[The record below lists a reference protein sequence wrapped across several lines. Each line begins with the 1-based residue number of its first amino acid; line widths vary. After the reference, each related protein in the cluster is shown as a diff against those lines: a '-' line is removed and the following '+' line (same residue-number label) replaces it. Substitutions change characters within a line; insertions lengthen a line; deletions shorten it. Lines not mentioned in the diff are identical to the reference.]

1 MFELDGYVYGGYP
14 SDTIKITE
22 AKPLDDMIMILT
34 FSSGERRLFDATILE
49 GAVFEDLKN
58 KDNFKNC
65 SLEHGVVTWMNG
77 SIDCAPEFMYKNS
90 YEYSDGHWD
99 MRA

>member
-1 MFELDGYVYGGYP
+1 
-14 SDTIKITE
+14 
-22 AKPLDDMIMILT
+22 MILT

-77 SIDCAPEFMYKNS
+77 SID
-90 YEYSDGHWD
+90 
-99 MRA
+99 